1 MTNEPPDPR
10 SSMWAWIAYALR
22 WNRVERGETG
32 DTLAKTLNCAR
43 STISRL
49 ETGEAKLA
57 DGQAAKIDKLW
68 RTGGFFTIA
77 LWYARLG
84 HDPNWMK
91 SFGEFERRATA
102 VYTYSGQL
110 VPALLQTPD
119 YARAVLMAGRP
130 KDLEGTLAKRMGRQ
144 ALLERPDPPELSV
157 LLSES
162 VLDLPIGGPAVM
174 RAQLQ
179 HLLDM
184 SERFGIVVRVVP
196 REAGAHE
203 GLDGPFKI
211 FRVREGDV
219 GFVEA
224 PTGGRLV
231 PEADEVRELHA
242 RFERIGHVALPVQSS
257 RKLIRS
263 LMEGMV

>member
-1 MTNEPPDPR
+1 M
-10 SSMWAWIAYALR
+10 
-22 WNRVERGETG
+22 
-32 DTLAKTLNCAR
+32 LAKTLNCAR

-49 ETGEAKLA
+49 ESGEAKLA
-57 DGQAAKIDKLW
+57 DKQAAKLDKLW

-77 LWYARLG
+77 LWFARLG
-84 HDPNWMK
+84 HDPNWLK
-91 SFGEFERRATA
+91 SLAEFEQRSTMIFN
-102 VYTYSGQL
+102 YEGQL

-119 YARAVLMAGRP
+119 YARALLLAGRP
-130 KDLEGTLAKRMGRQ
+130 KDLEGAVAKRMSRQ

-162 VLDLPIGGPAVM
+162 VLDLPVGGPTVM

-184 SERFGIVVRVVP
+184 SERPNIVVRVVP
-196 REAGAHE
+196 RDAGAHE
-203 GLDGPFKI
+203 GLDGPFKV
-211 FRVREGDV
+211 FKVREGEV

-231 PEADEVRELHA
+231 PEAAEVNELRA

-257 RKLIRS
+257 RKLISS
-263 LMEGMV
+263 LMEGMA

>member
-32 DTLAKTLNCAR
+32 ALLAKTLNVAR

-49 ETGEAKLA
+49 ENGEAKLT
-57 DGQAAKIDKLW
+57 DKQAAKIDKKW

-84 HDPNWMK
+84 HDPNWLK
-91 SFGEFERRATA
+91 NLAEFERRAS
-102 VYTYSGQL
+102 VIYNYDGQL

-119 YARAVLMAGRP
+119 YARALLLAGRN
-130 KDLEGTLAKRMGRQ
+130 KNLESDLDKRMARQ
-144 ALLERPDPPELSV
+144 TILDKPEPPELSV

-162 VLDLPIGGPAVM
+162 VLDIPVGGPAIM
-174 RAQLQ
+174 RAQLE
-179 HLLDM
+179 HLLQM
-184 SERFGIVVRVVP
+184 ATRPNIVVRVVP

-203 GLDGPFKI
+203 GLDGPFKV
-211 FRVREGDV
+211 FTVNEGDV

-231 PEADEVRELHA
+231 PQRDEAYELRA
-242 RFERIGHVALPVQSS
+242 RFERIGHVALPVHSS
-257 RKLIRS
+257 RRLIES
-263 LMEGMV
+263 LMEAME